1 MFSTILMMSKEAEW
15 PADWRSVFERF
26 HSLVV
31 PAQRNN
37 EAKIKLRWGL
47 CHEMN
52 IFLKVLKIKSVFS
65 AYAPMDFENYFCLV
79 MDKIEDKALACFY
92 ENTY

>member
-1 MFSTILMMSKEAEW
+1 MFSTILIVSEEAEW
-15 PADWRSVFERF
+15 PTDWRSVFERF

-37 EAKIKLRWGL
+37 EAKIKLWMGL

-52 IFLKVLKIKSVFS
+52 IFLRS
-65 AYAPMDFENYFCLV
+65 
-79 MDKIEDKALACFY
+79 
-92 ENTY
+92 